1 MAEDTI
7 ISKGITIDGEIS
19 GSEPVVVEGTV
30 KGKIALSAAVT
41 IANEGVVEAD
51 VETTEVQIS
60 GNMTGNVVASDR
72 VEITPE
78 GRVVGDVRAP
88 RILIADGAAF
98 KGHID
103 MDVS

>member
-7 ISKGITIDGEIS
+7 ISRGITIDGEIS
-19 GSEPVVVEGTV
+19 GTEPVVVEGTV
-30 KGKIALSAAVT
+30 KGKITLQAAVT
-41 IANEGVVEAD
+41 VAAEGVVEAD
-51 VETTEVQIS
+51 VETTQVQIS
-60 GNMTGNVVASDR
+60 GAMTGNVSASER

-88 RILIADGAAF
+88 RILIADGAGF

-103 MDVS
+103 MDVD